1 MAKKA
6 PAFEKQLE
14 RLEEIVR
21 LLENGDLPLE
31 DSLRSFEE
39 GVKLARGCHERL
51 GEAERRVE
59 LLLQEADGELRTQP
73 FAEDADA
80 EEEEFSAEDAEDEG
94 ILDQG

>member
-59 LLLQEADGELRTQP
+59 LLLEEAGGDLRTQP
-73 FAEDADA
+73 FAEEDDGD
-80 EEEEFSAEDAEDEG
+80 EDEFQDEDTEDEG

>member
-1 MAKKA
+1 MPKKP

-21 LLENGDLPLE
+21 LLEDGELPLE

-39 GVKLARGCHERL
+39 GVKLARSCHERL

-59 LLLQEADGELRTQP
+59 LLLEEADGTLRTETFP
-73 FAEDADA
+73 EEDDQDILTAYD
-80 EEEEFSAEDAEDEG
+80 EDDEG
-94 ILDQG
+94 ALDQE